1 MRRTSIVL
9 AFALFAALPAAA
21 QTADEIIAKNI
32 AAKGGLA
39 KLQAVKSIR
48 MTGRMTVGP
57 GIDAPIVIE
66 VKRPKAMRVDF
77 TIQGMVGSQAYDGT
91 TGWNLMPFG
100 GSKVPQQMTAEEAT
114 LAEEQADMDG
124 PLVEYKAKGHTVE
137 LLGKETVEGSP
148 AYRLKVTQKN
158 GIVRTIF
165 IDAEHF
171 LEIRQEGKRTMQGTE
186 MEMESII
193 GDYKEVDGMMFPHS
207 IDGGVKG
214 APQRQKIII
223 EKIEINP
230 PIDDARFKM
239 PDVK

>member
-1 MRRTSIVL
+1 MRRTSFACTL
-9 AFALFAALPAAA
+9 ALLVALPAAA
-21 QTADEIIAKNI
+21 QTVDEIIAKNI
-32 AAKGGLA
+32 AAKGGAA

-77 TIQGMVGSQAYDGT
+77 TVQGMVGSQAYDGT

-100 GSKVPQQMTAEEAT
+100 GSTVPQKMTADEVT

-124 PLVEYKAKGHTVE
+124 PLVDYKAKGHTVE
-137 LLGKETVEGSP
+137 LLGKETVEGAP
-148 AYRLKVTQKN
+148 AYKLKITLKN
-158 GIVRTIF
+158 GVVRTVYL
-165 IDAEHF
+165 DAEHF
-171 LEIRQEGKRTMQGTE
+171 LEIRQEGKRTIQGTE
-186 MEMESII
+186 MDLESII
-193 GDYKEVDGMMFPHS
+193 GDYKEVDGLMFPHS
-207 IDGGVKG
+207 IDNGAKG
-214 APQRQKIII
+214 APQRQKIVID
-223 EKIEINP
+223 KIEINP